1 MVELFSIQ
9 LQSNLP
15 TDQRVMVAHGFRQVK
30 ERPGSV
36 EKDRFD
42 HSVQTFNFEGIAGK
56 QPTFHVQRPAGR
68 PILLCKVPRCALSR
82 SGMNV
87 VDDPAAS
94 PLRTQSAGEELANSL
109 SHGFGLVGAMIGA
122 PILLLA
128 ALHHSNIPFL
138 IGTIIFTTTMLLVY
152 LASTLYHCWPRTHT
166 KFLLQVLDHSAIFLL
181 IAGTYTP
188 FALGPLR
195 GGGGLAMLGI
205 VWALALFGVIMKA
218 TRGVLRH
225 RRLAMS
231 LYLGTGW
238 IGLTLIRPLALTIP
252 LSALFWLITGGVA
265 YTAGTLF
272 FANERLR
279 YAHFVWHLFVLAG
292 TSCHFAAV
300 FICAI

>member
-1 MVELFSIQ
+1 M
-9 LQSNLP
+9 N
-15 TDQRVMVAHGFRQVK
+15 
-30 ERPGSV
+30 
-36 EKDRFD
+36 
-42 HSVQTFNFEGIAGK
+42 
-56 QPTFHVQRPAGR
+56 
-68 PILLCKVPRCALSR
+68 ALDESL
-82 SGMNV
+82 
-87 VDDPAAS
+87 
-94 PLRTQSAGEELANSL
+94 PLRNWTQSAGEEVANGI
-109 SHGFGLVGAMIGA
+109 SHGIGLVGGIVGT

-128 ALHHSNIPFL
+128 AFHHGDVHFL

-152 LASTLYHCWPRTHT
+152 LASTVYHGWPHT
-166 KFLLQVLDHSAIFLL
+166 DTKSVLQVIDHAAIFLL

-195 GGGGLAMLGI
+195 GSGGLAMLGI
-205 VWALALFGVIMKA
+205 VWALALFGVIIKA

-225 RRLAMS
+225 RRLAMT

-238 IGLTLIRPLALTIP
+238 VGLAFIRPLALTIP
-252 LSALFWLITGGVA
+252 LSALLCLIAGGIA

-279 YAHFVWHLFVLAG
+279 YGHFVWHLFVLAG

>member
-1 MVELFSIQ
+1 
-9 LQSNLP
+9 
-15 TDQRVMVAHGFRQVK
+15 
-30 ERPGSV
+30 
-36 EKDRFD
+36 
-42 HSVQTFNFEGIAGK
+42 
-56 QPTFHVQRPAGR
+56 
-68 PILLCKVPRCALSR
+68 
-82 SGMNV
+82 MNV
-87 VDDPAAS
+87 VDQPPAL
-94 PLRTQSAGEELANSL
+94 PWRRQSAGEELANSV
-109 SHGFGLVGAMIGA
+109 SHGFGLVGAMIGT

-128 ALHHSNIPFL
+128 AFYHGSFSFL
-138 IGTIIFTTTMLLVY
+138 IGTGIFTVTMLLVY
-152 LASTLYHCWPRTHT
+152 LASTAYHIWPQTRV
-166 KFLLQVLDHSAIFLL
+166 KSILQIIDHSAIFLL

-195 GGGGLAMLGI
+195 DGGGLTMLGI

-225 RRLAMS
+225 RRLAMT

-238 IGLTLIRPLALTIP
+238 IGLTLIRPLAVTVP
-252 LSALFWLITGGVA
+252 LSALLWLITGGIA